1 MRALKPHALLHC
13 YCSLL
18 FCLLQGC
25 AKEAPEKAI
34 SVHTDRARVP
44 VEDLRPFVNLG
55 GLFSPVDQEGKAA
68 LLEAHQQ
75 SDTLLFFGYTY
86 CPDFCPTTLSRLVR
100 VKEQLDAGADTAD
113 DYRICSRRAA
123 RNNTHRSTIHCYS
136 QLMSTV

>member
-18 FCLLQGC
+18 FCLLPGC
-25 AKEAPEKAI
+25 AEEAPEKAI

-55 GLFSPVDQEGKAA
+55 GRFSPVDQEGKAA
-68 LLEAHQQ
+68 ILGAPQQ

-100 VKEQLDAGADTAD
+100 VKEQLDAGAQHAITP
-113 DYRICSRRAA
+113 IAA
-123 RNNTHRSTIHCYS
+123 RSISTAN
-136 QLMSTV
+136 L